1 MTCIVGY
8 IDKDGVYIGGDS
20 AAVGEEDLSINI
32 RSDKKVFKK
41 GDFIFG
47 FSTSF
52 RMGGLLKHKF
62 RIPNH
67 PKGVDDSQY
76 MNTLF
81 VDAVKRCFVD
91 NDYNTFDEDGSG
103 FMVGYKGKLYS
114 ILSQFQVA
122 EHAENFAALGC
133 GEHFALGALY
143 ACSEKDPMKK
153 LEVAL
158 NAAETF
164 SMGVRRP
171 FVFEKLSNKRRS
183 TKK

>member
-20 AAVGEEDLSINI
+20 AAVGEEDLSYNI
-32 RSDKKVFKK
+32 RKDKKVFKK
-41 GDFIFG
+41 GDFLFG

-52 RMGGLLKHKF
+52 RMGQILKHKF

-67 PKGVDDSQY
+67 PKGIDDSQY
-76 MNTLF
+76 MATLF
-81 VDAVKRCFVD
+81 VDAVKRCFMD
-91 NDYNTFDEDGSG
+91 NEYISFDEDAAA

-122 EHAENFAALGC
+122 ENADNFAAMGC
-133 GEHFALGALY
+133 GEHFALGALF
-143 ACSEKDPMKK
+143 ACAEKDPVKK

-158 NAAETF
+158 NAAAAF
-164 SMGVRRP
+164 SMGVKPP
-171 FVFEKLSNKRRS
+171 FVIEKILNKKRS